1 MGWLWASLELG
12 FEYCPQNQV
21 IGPTVG
27 PFDSI
32 TNMKQTKDSPQ
43 VEQNSDSVLNLG
55 YACLDLERQKRRG
68 FPEVV
73 YGPGKSLEH
82 LRGIVTSLL
91 EHHANLLVT
100 RLEDETA
107 AALLELHPELQH
119 DAQAR
124 LLYRHGDREI
134 RGLGKVC
141 VLSAGTSDLPVAM
154 EAQRCAEVMG
164 NECELLC
171 DVGVAGLHRLLRRVE
186 QIREA
191 RVIICVAG
199 MEAALPSVVAG
210 LVARPVI
217 AVPTSVG
224 YGTNLGGLSALLG
237 CLNSC
242 AAGVT
247 TVNIDNGFGAAYAA
261 SLMNRP

>member
-1 MGWLWASLELG
+1 MKADESLARDRGDE
-12 FEYCPQNQV
+12 
-21 IGPTVG
+21 
-27 PFDSI
+27 
-32 TNMKQTKDSPQ
+32 NMKQNNDPDASVVSEKPGAVDMHKDS
-43 VEQNSDSVLNLG
+43 VVDLG
-55 YACLDLERQKRRG
+55 YACLDLGRQSRRG

-91 EHHANLLVT
+91 EHHENLLVT
-100 RLEDETA
+100 RVEADTA
-107 AALLELHPELQH
+107 HALLDVDPKLEY
-119 DAQAR
+119 DACAR
-124 LLYRHGDREI
+124 LLFRHEEREI

-141 VLSAGTSDLPVAM
+141 VLSAGTSDLPVAR
-154 EAQRCAEVMG
+154 EAQRCAQVMG
-164 NECELLC
+164 NEVDLLC

-210 LVARPVI
+210 LVARPVV

-224 YGTNLGGLSALLG
+224 YGAHFGGLSALLG
-237 CLNSC
+237 CLNGC